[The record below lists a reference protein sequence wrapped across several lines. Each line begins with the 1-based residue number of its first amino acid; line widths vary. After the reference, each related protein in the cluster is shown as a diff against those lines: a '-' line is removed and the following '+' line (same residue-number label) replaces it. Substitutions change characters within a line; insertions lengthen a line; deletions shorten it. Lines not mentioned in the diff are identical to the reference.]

1 MVFRCADPYFYIRM
15 VKWYDL
21 ENPTGRNDHDKEEK
35 VVKLRLSFLL
45 GIIVPLLLSNAHG
58 EESEGMRF
66 PYLIPSLDVPAQ
78 LDFCEERVPIEIQD
92 MRERLE
98 KELLLSLWD
107 RPQVILWL
115 KRVPRYMPY
124 IESMLKDNNVPD
136 DLKYIAI
143 AESALRPHVSS
154 KRGAIGFWQFMKDT
168 GQKYGLLINEHIDE
182 RRNLFAST
190 RAAIRYLKDLHEKLG
205 SWTLAAAAYNMG
217 EQGLEAE
224 ILEQGT
230 DNYYHLYLPLETQRF
245 IFRILSVKL
254 IVSNPER
261 YGFYLSEQDF
271 YPPMEFDQIQ
281 LACSQDTPIRIIA
294 EAAKT
299 HFKAIKD
306 LNPEIRGHYLAQGSH
321 TLLIPKGSPQDFHH
335 QYQKLLLQWMASRE
349 EAIYIVKEGDNLS
362 LIADRFNIPLASL
375 LIWNRLDLRAAIY
388 PGDRLIIY
396 RKASESMEADKE
408 IGGEEE
414 DNL

>member
-1 MVFRCADPYFYIRM
+1 MVSFNKIIMEKTLF
-15 VKWYDL
+15 
-21 ENPTGRNDHDKEEK
+21 KEENL
-35 VVKLRLSFLL
+35 VKLRLFFLL
-45 GIIVPLLLSNAHG
+45 GIVLLFLSSAYG
-58 EESEGMRF
+58 EESEGTRF
-66 PYLIPSLDVPAQ
+66 PSLISSLDVPAQ
-78 LDFCEERVPIEIQD
+78 LDFCKERVPIEIQGIK
-92 MRERLE
+92 ERLE

-115 KRVPRYMPY
+115 KRVPRYMPH
-124 IESMLKDNNVPD
+124 IESMLKENNVPD
-136 DLKYIAI
+136 DLKYMAI

-154 KRGAIGFWQFMKDT
+154 KRAAIGFWQFMKDT
-168 GQKYGLLINEHIDE
+168 GRKYGLIINEHIDE

-230 DNYYHLYLPLETQRF
+230 DNYYQLYLPLETQRF

-254 IVSNPER
+254 IVSNPEQ
-261 YGFYLSEQDF
+261 YGFYLSEGDF
-271 YPPMEFDQIQ
+271 YPPLEFDRIN
-281 LACSQDTPIRIIA
+281 LTCPHDTPIRIIA

-321 TLLIPKGSPQDFHH
+321 TLLIPKGSPKDFHH
-335 QYQKLLLQWMASRE
+335 QYHKLFQQWMASKK
-349 EAIYIVKEGDNLS
+349 EAIYIVKGGDNLS
-362 LIADRFNIPLASL
+362 LIADRFNVPLVSL
-375 LIWNRLDLRAAIY
+375 LIWNKLDLRAAIY

-396 RKASESMEADKE
+396 RKESESIEADKG
-408 IGGEEE
+408 IGAEEE
-414 DNL
+414 SNL

>member
-1 MVFRCADPYFYIRM
+1 MILKTY
-15 VKWYDL
+15 K
-21 ENPTGRNDHDKEEK
+21 ENDHDKEENAVK
-35 VVKLRLSFLL
+35 VRLFFLL
-45 GIIVPLLLSNAHG
+45 GIVLLFLSSAYG

-66 PYLIPSLDVPAQ
+66 PSLISSLDVPAQ
-78 LDFCEERVPIEIQD
+78 LDFCGERVPIEIQGI
-92 MRERLE
+92 RERLE

-115 KRVPRYMPY
+115 KRVPRYMPH
-124 IESMLKDNNVPD
+124 IESMLKENNVPD
-136 DLKYIAI
+136 DLKYMAI

-154 KRGAIGFWQFMKDT
+154 KRAAIGFWQFMKDT
-168 GQKYGLLINEHIDE
+168 GRKYGLIINEHIDE

-224 ILEQGT
+224 IIEQGT

-254 IVSNPER
+254 IVSSPER
-261 YGFYLSEQDF
+261 YGFYLSEGDF

-281 LACSQDTPIRIIA
+281 LAFSQDIPIRIIA
-294 EAAKT
+294 QAAKT

-306 LNPEIRGHYLAQGSH
+306 LNPEIRGHYLAKGSH
-321 TLLIPKGSPQDFHH
+321 TLLIPKGSPKDFHCQFH
-335 QYQKLLLQWMASRE
+335 SLFQQWLTSRK

-362 LIADRFNIPLASL
+362 LIADRFSIPLVSL
-375 LIWNRLDLRAAIY
+375 LIWNKLDLRAAIY
-388 PGDRLIIY
+388 PGDRLIIH
-396 RKASESMEADKE
+396 KKESGFMGTDKGV
-408 IGGEEE
+408 GGEEE